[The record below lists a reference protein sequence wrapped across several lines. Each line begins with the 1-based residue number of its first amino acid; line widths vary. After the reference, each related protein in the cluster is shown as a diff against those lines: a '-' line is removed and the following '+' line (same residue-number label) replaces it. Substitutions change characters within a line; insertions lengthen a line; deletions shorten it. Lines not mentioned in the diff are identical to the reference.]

1 MSGLNTTEKQ
11 LLRVASYEASWLAG
25 NAIAEATR
33 MKKVDLFRETLTN
46 YQNIVITL
54 DIEELATRCDS
65 SSVRDSHVIIF
76 RQLMKQHVK
85 EGK

>member
-65 SSVRDSHVIIF
+65 SSVRESYVIIF
-76 RQLMKQHVK
+76 RQLMKPHVT